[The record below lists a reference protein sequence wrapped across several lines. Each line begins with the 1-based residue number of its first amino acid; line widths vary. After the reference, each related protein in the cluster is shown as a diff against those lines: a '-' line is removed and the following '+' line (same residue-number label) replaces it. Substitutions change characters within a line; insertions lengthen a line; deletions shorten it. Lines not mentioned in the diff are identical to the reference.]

1 MKKNIIIISSVVL
14 IAAAAF
20 GVYYYC
26 FSKREQKINIVTA
39 TPQYGYIAKSITATG
54 AVEPVDTVTVGAQIS
69 GLVSKVLVNFNS
81 IVKKGQLLA
90 QIDPTIMEAG
100 TEEAKANLVNMK
112 SNLAFQKNNYDRQN
126 QLFEL
131 GAISKA
137 DYQTALNQYQ
147 SAKASVDN
155 TQAQVKLAD
164 KNLFYTNIYSP
175 INGVI
180 LNKNVSAGQ
189 TIASSFSAPVL
200 FVIAK
205 DLTKMQVQANVDEA
219 DVGEVKQTQ
228 QVSFTVDAF
237 PDDIFKGT
245 VSEIQ
250 LHPSVS
256 ANVVTYPTII
266 AVDNKSMKLKPGM
279 TASVNIY
286 TQEDSNALL
295 IPSKALNF
303 KPDSVAL
310 KGYKIIRAER
320 NRNKINETLSSNSQS
335 KHRAFAWVKYGD
347 TLIERMII
355 IGLNDDTHVEVLSG
369 LTQNDEVITGT
380 SSALA
385 GSKNS
390 AADNAQRSPFMPQ
403 MRQKKTDSAAKK

>member
-1 MKKNIIIISSVVL
+1 MKKIIIIISSLLLVAV
-14 IAAAAF
+14 AA
-20 GVYYYC
+20 GGIYYYYMN
-26 FSKREQKINIVTA
+26 RHEQKINMVTVM
-39 TPQYGYIAKSITATG
+39 PQHGYIAKSVTATG

-69 GLVSKVLVNFNS
+69 GLVSKVLVDFNS

-90 QIDPTIMEAG
+90 QIDPTIMEAA
-100 TEEAKANLVNMK
+100 TEEAKANLVNAN
-112 SNLAFQKNNYDRQN
+112 SNLAFQKSNYDRQN
-126 QLFEL
+126 QLFQL

-137 DYQTALNQYQ
+137 DYQIALNQYE
-147 SAKASVDN
+147 SAKANVDN
-155 TQAQVKLAD
+155 AKAQVKLAN

-180 LNKNVSAGQ
+180 LNRNISSGQ

-219 DVGEVKQTQ
+219 DVGGVKQDQ
-228 QVSFTVDAF
+228 HVSFTVDAF

-245 VSEIQ
+245 VNEIQ

-266 AVDNKSMKLKPGM
+266 AVDNKAMKLKPGM

-295 IPSKALNF
+295 IPSKAVSF
-303 KPDSVAL
+303 KPDSAAL
-310 KGYKIIRAER
+310 KGYKIIRAEKIMPKKNSAVSGNNQN
-320 NRNKINETLSSNSQS
+320 NRKVFVWIKS
-335 KHRAFAWVKYGD
+335 GD
-347 TLIERMII
+347 TLIEKMIT
-355 IGLNDDTHVEVLSG
+355 IGLNDDTHIEVLKG
-369 LTQNDEVITGT
+369 LTENDEVIVGT
-380 SSALA
+380 SNAEVKSVVT
-385 GSKNS
+385 
-390 AADNAQRSPFMPQ
+390 DNTQRSPFMPQ
-403 MRQKKTDSAAKK
+403 MQQKKTDSAAKK